1 MLSLGL
7 GGSPSDVV
15 SGKSKKKL
23 KKAKKGGGGPPEVLQ
38 KFVPPTEE
46 TKVYEWFD
54 TSYKQSKAFGK
65 AKEFVEDEPLFGSC
79 SKSLVAVR
87 PWGETFLT
95 LGPFRYLGRSKNPC
109 WYPDNGGKFTCIPY
123 FFLAGAAGPGT
134 DDVMSKILIHP
145 HVIGK
150 KEQQHW
156 WDLGRHAGVPWETY
170 CQAYQ
175 EQTDQILLDIN
186 DHKSSDKVYGDSTA
200 TYFASPTGWERLSGN
215 ENCDEPRIILASHL
229 RRLRVKG
236 LVITVLPH
244 PTRRILAD
252 FRKALKGKP
261 INPGQFDA
269 LVKKSIDAY
278 KGCFAKYSM
287 RQCAYNKTLA
297 DSVKLSLHEGMYSIY
312 MEDWVRIFPP
322 EQFMVIRFEDYVANT
337 VPTLEKMYDFLGIPQ
352 IEPTELAI
360 AADPTTKEFRDLVK
374 NHNPGTILP
383 QTINMLNEFYAP
395 FLKRLGEIM
404 KDPVKFTWKDT

>member
-1 MLSLGL
+1 MAGTAVTCLKRMRLPLLAACIAMGCILMLNAFVFDTTARSTREESAQAELEQQAQEDKKEEKTLLFDQSLWDNIQEGDDWDAIFDSAAWSSLLNEGFVGANVKDEPPLPRFKKPTSGGAAVVPKDGAMKAKASAEKPPEKVMLSLGL

-244 PTRRILAD
+244 PTRR
-252 FRKALKGKP
+252 
-261 INPGQFDA
+261 
-269 LVKKSIDAY
+269 
-278 KGCFAKYSM
+278 
-287 RQCAYNKTLA
+287 
-297 DSVKLSLHEGMYSIY
+297 
-312 MEDWVRIFPP
+312 
-322 EQFMVIRFEDYVANT
+322 
-337 VPTLEKMYDFLGIPQ
+337 
-352 IEPTELAI
+352 
-360 AADPTTKEFRDLVK
+360 
-374 NHNPGTILP
+374 
-383 QTINMLNEFYAP
+383 
-395 FLKRLGEIM
+395 
-404 KDPVKFTWKDT
+404 